1 MCYPRPDYGII
12 KYVQLT
18 EESHQEF
25 TPYWKELEF
34 TAWMVIIF
42 YAGIFPG
49 ILVALLVYEHR
60 AIVDERETPIMRAT
74 GFMHRHFRP
83 QFWYFE
89 VVHIGRKLFLTGY
102 AIIISLDEPGSL
114 LQLVWALN
122 VAISVMAIEVQVRPF
137 RRLVDCY
144 SSLISSLAIIFTLT
158 MCTVLR
164 CSALVEDLRESDV
177 QESLWKCLEFDLGQV
192 SATDDH

>member
-18 EESHQEF
+18 EESHKEF

-42 YAGIFPG
+42 YAGVFPG
-49 ILVALLVYEHR
+49 ILIALLVYEHR
-60 AIVDERETPIMRAT
+60 AIVDERETPITRAT

-89 VVHIGRKLFLTGY
+89 VVHIARKLFLTGY
-102 AIIISLDEPGSL
+102 AIVFSLDEPGSL

-122 VAISVMAIEVQVRPF
+122 VAISVMAIELQVRPF
-137 RRLVDCY
+137 RRLVDC
-144 SSLISSLAIIFTLT
+144 
-158 MCTVLR
+158 
-164 CSALVEDLRESDV
+164 
-177 QESLWKCLEFDLGQV
+177 
-192 SATDDH
+192 